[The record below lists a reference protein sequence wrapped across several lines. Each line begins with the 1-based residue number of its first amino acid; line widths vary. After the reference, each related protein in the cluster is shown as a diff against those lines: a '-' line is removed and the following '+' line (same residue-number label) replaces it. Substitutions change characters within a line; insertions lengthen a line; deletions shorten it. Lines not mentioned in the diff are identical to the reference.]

1 MARLFLVLSV
11 AALALSGC
19 ASYGDVAKLNR
30 TNQDYLARLDKQLS
44 SDTAVKPLYA
54 KLGSSQAATNH
65 ALSRAGLASIEAKS
79 RFSDTRAQQIYLNAE
94 LARIQTQFNEE
105 ADDDAG
111 RAALLRAL
119 DGKLA
124 DAAKALHENG
134 KDIQRY
140 LNLGVLERLFT
151 DVQGMDTTKLKQIGE
166 DLKSISGQLAPG
178 VSRLTDG
185 GVKP

>member
-1 MARLFLVLSV
+1 MARFTLVLSI
-11 AALALSGC
+11 ASLALSGC
-19 ASYGDVAKLNR
+19 ANYGEVAKLNR
-30 TNQDYLARLDKQLS
+30 TNQDYLARLDTQLS
-44 SDTAVKPLYA
+44 STTAVKPLYD
-54 KLGSSQAATNH
+54 KLGSSRAATLQ
-65 ALSRAGLASIEAKS
+65 ALSRAGLADVEAKS
-79 RFSDTRAQQIYLNAE
+79 RFSDDKARQVYLNAE
-94 LARIQTQFNEE
+94 LARIQTQFNDE
-105 ADDDAG
+105 ADAAAQ

-140 LNLGVLERLFT
+140 LDLGTLERLFT
-151 DVQGMDTTKLKQIGE
+151 DVRGMDTTKLKQIGE

-178 VSRLTDG
+178 VGRLTDG

>member
-11 AALALSGC
+11 AALAVSGC

-44 SDTAVKPLYA
+44 SDTAKSVYA
-54 KLGSSQAATNH
+54 KLGSSRAATLR
-65 ALSRAGLASIEAKS
+65 AQSRAGLASIEAKS
-79 RFSDTRAQQIYLNAE
+79 RSSDVSAQQTYLNAE
-94 LARIQTQFNEE
+94 LARIQTQFNAE

-140 LNLGVLERLFT
+140 LDLGVLQRLFT
-151 DVQGMDTTKLKQIGE
+151 DVRGMDTTKLKQIGE
-166 DLKSISGQLAPG
+166 DLKSISEQLVPG
-178 VSRLTDG
+178 VGRFSDG
-185 GVKP
+185 VVKP